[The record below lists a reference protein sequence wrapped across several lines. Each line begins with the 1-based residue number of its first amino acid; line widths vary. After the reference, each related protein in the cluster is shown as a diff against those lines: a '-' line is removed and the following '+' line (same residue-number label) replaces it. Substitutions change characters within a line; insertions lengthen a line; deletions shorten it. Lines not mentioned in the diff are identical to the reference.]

1 MKTRIVVLY
10 DGVHNPVFQS
20 QVIEPL
26 IKQLDQH
33 PDDRGII
40 ISFERT
46 TISQKEQQS
55 LVTDPRIR
63 LITLHKL
70 PFLGSLSLRYTARQ
84 LAPIMRQ
91 HIHTATIT
99 CRGPMAAWIVGH
111 LNLPIPCIVQARGL
125 AAQEY
130 RYAHSSKI
138 MGWLHRIR
146 AYQYEQIEK
155 WVYGAY
161 AHNKNVM
168 VHTVSKA
175 LRSYLITTFDSPE
188 NHVTVA
194 DHDVPSAI
202 APAQR
207 SAWRT
212 EIREL
217 LGIPPHA
224 YVYVYNGSAKPWQ
237 CPQETVQF
245 FVHEYQKNQE
255 AFLLVLTQDTGTF
268 KTLLACHNL
277 PPNTFH
283 ITRVAHTEIYR
294 YLAAADAGMLLRE
307 QHIINWVSRPTKA
320 LEYHAVGLKIIH
332 NNTVG
337 MLSHPSH
344 TISPDTTTRPF
355 DKLRANGGGKY
366 KEKIR

>member
-1 MKTRIVVLY
+1 MKQRIVVLY
-10 DGVHNPVFQS
+10 DGVHNPVFES

-33 PDDRGII
+33 PDAQGII

-46 TISQKEQQS
+46 LISQKEQQS
-55 LVTDPRIR
+55 LITDPRIR
-63 LITLHKL
+63 LITLRKL
-70 PFLGSLSLRYTARQ
+70 PFLGSLSLRHAARQ
-84 LAPIMRQ
+84 LAPIMQ
-91 HIHTATIT
+91 KHIHTATIT
-99 CRGPMAAWIVGH
+99 CRGPMAAWIVGQ

-138 MGWLHRIR
+138 IGWLHRIR
-146 AYQYEQIEK
+146 TWQYEQIEQ

-161 AHNKNVM
+161 TRNANVTI
-168 VHTVSKA
+168 HTVSKA
-175 LRSYLITTFDSPE
+175 LRSYLITTFNAPADKIM
-188 NHVTVA
+188 VA
-194 DHDVPSAI
+194 DHDVPAAI
-202 APAQR
+202 SPAQR

-212 EIREL
+212 EIRKQIK
-217 LGIPPHA
+217 IPNNA

-245 FVHEYQKNQE
+245 FVREYQKNQS

-268 KTLLACHNL
+268 KTLIKRYAL
-277 PPNTFH
+277 PPSSFY

-307 QHIINWVSRPTKA
+307 PHIINWVSRPTKA

-332 NNTVG
+332 NNTIS
-337 MLSHPSH
+337 MLKD
-344 TISPDTTTRPF
+344 I
-355 DKLRANGGGKY
+355 
-366 KEKIR
+366 

>member
-1 MKTRIVVLY
+1 MKSRIVVLY

-26 IKQLDQH
+26 IKQLDQN
-33 PDDRGII
+33 PNDRGII

-46 TISQKEQQS
+46 TISQKEQQA
-55 LVTDPRIR
+55 LVVDPRIR
-63 LITLHKL
+63 LITVPKL
-70 PFLGSLSLRYTARQ
+70 PFLGTLSLHYATRQ
-84 LAPIMRQ
+84 LSPIMQQ
-91 HIHTATIT
+91 HIHTAMIT
-99 CRGPMAAWIVGH
+99 CRGPMAAWVVGH

-138 MGWLHRIR
+138 IGWLHRIR
-146 AYQYEQIEK
+146 AWQYEQIEQ

-168 VHTVSKA
+168 VQTVSKA
-175 LRSYLITTFDSPE
+175 LRSYLIETFNAPADKIM
-188 NHVTVA
+188 VA

-202 APAQR
+202 SPAQR
-207 SAWRT
+207 STWRT

-217 LGIPPHA
+217 LKIPHHA

-245 FVHEYQKNQE
+245 FVREYQKNPD

-268 KTLLACHNL
+268 KTLIKRYAL
-277 PPNTFH
+277 PPNAFH
-283 ITRVAHTEIYR
+283 ITRVAHTKIYR
-294 YLAAADAGMLLRE
+294 YLAAADAGMLLRKP
-307 QHIINWVSRPTKA
+307 HIINWVSRPTKA

-332 NNTVG
+332 NNTIS
-337 MLSHPSH
+337 MLKN
-344 TISPDTTTRPF
+344 I
-355 DKLRANGGGKY
+355 
-366 KEKIR
+366 